1 VGQPWLAR
9 LPVCSE
15 ECNLAEEIKIK
26 QSIIER
32 DDIADI
38 LGLIPPWFVGAVFW
52 VAISELVLKRLYPND
67 FIKLQTAILGADIV
81 GDMPPG
87 VAMVAIMYDTLYAV
101 EVTEVLTTALVD
113 ELVKTA
119 NKLFITIAKFTGI

>member
-1 VGQPWLAR
+1 VKYVKSSTAGADY
-9 LPVCSE
+9 V
-15 ECNLAEEIKIK
+15 AEPIKIK
-26 QSIIER
+26 IAER
-32 DDIADI
+32 DDIAD
-38 LGLIPPWFVGAVFW
+38 LLALIPPWFIGAVFW
-52 VAISELVLKRLYPND
+52 VGISELVLKRLYPND

-119 NKLFITIAKFTGI
+119 NKLFIAISKLTGI

>member
-1 VGQPWLAR
+1 M
-9 LPVCSE
+9 
-15 ECNLAEEIKIK
+15 AEEIKIK

-38 LGLIPPWFVGAVFW
+38 LGLIPPWFIGAVFW
-52 VAISELVLKRLYPND
+52 VAISELVLKRLYPDD

-101 EVTEVLTTALVD
+101 EVTEVLTAALVD

-119 NKLFITIAKFTGI
+119 NKLFITISKFTGI

>member
-1 VGQPWLAR
+1 MFT
-9 LPVCSE
+9 
-15 ECNLAEEIKIK
+15 LAEAIKIK
-26 QSIIER
+26 QSITER

-38 LGLIPPWFVGAVFW
+38 LGLIPEWVFGAVFW
-52 VAISELVLKRLYPND
+52 VAISELVLKRLYPDD

-101 EVTEVLTTALVD
+101 GIAEEVTTALVD

-119 NKLFITIAKFTGI
+119 NKLFIAIGKVTGQI

>member
-1 VGQPWLAR
+1 MP
-9 LPVCSE
+9 
-15 ECNLAEEIKIK
+15 EEIKIK

-38 LGLIPPWFVGAVFW
+38 LGLIPEWVFGAVFW
-52 VAISELVLKRLYPND
+52 VAISELVLKRLYPDD

-101 EVTEVLTTALVD
+101 EVTEVLTSALVD
-113 ELVKTA
+113 ELVKVA
-119 NKLFITIAKFTGI
+119 NKIFITFAKLTGQA